1 MTAYVLKR
9 LGLAAVLMFLIST
22 IVFILI
28 QLPPGDFVSSRVERM
43 VMEGTPMTDAEIAN
57 MRRLYYLD
65 LPIYRQY
72 LRWMGDILLRG
83 FLGRSMLYDMPV
95 NDVIGERVL
104 TTVVLSVLTIGFTWA
119 IAFPIGVVAAV
130 RQYSAFDYVFSF
142 IGFVGV
148 SIPNF
153 LFALVAIYTIFDRT
167 GVVLSGLFSPE
178 LVDAPMS
185 WTKLGDLLKRIWL
198 PVLIVGSNGTAV
210 LIRVVR
216 GQMLDEL
223 DKLYVTAARAK
234 GLPWKKVLARYP
246 VRVTLNPMVSTI
258 GWTLPSIFSGEAIVA
273 VVLSLQTLGP
283 VFLRALQNQDMYLA
297 GSILLIVS
305 GLSLLGTLI
314 SDILLAALDPRI
326 RMGRGTA
333 DQT

>member
-1 MTAYVLKR
+1 MTAYVLRR
-9 LGLAAVLMFLIST
+9 LGLAVVLMFLIST

-72 LRWMGDILLRG
+72 TRWMSDILFRG

-95 NDVIGERVL
+95 NDVIGERVM
-104 TTVVLSVLTIGFTWA
+104 TTVILSVLTIGFTWA
-119 IAFPIGVVAAV
+119 IAFPIGVIAAV

-185 WTKLGDLLKRIWL
+185 WTKLADLLKRVWL

-234 GLPWKKVLARYP
+234 GLPWRKVLARYP

-258 GWTLPSIFSGEAIVA
+258 GWTLPSVFSGEAIVA

-297 GSILLIVS
+297 GSVLLIVS
-305 GLSLLGTLI
+305 GLSLLGTLV

-326 RMGRGTA
+326 RMGRSKA
-333 DQT
+333 DET